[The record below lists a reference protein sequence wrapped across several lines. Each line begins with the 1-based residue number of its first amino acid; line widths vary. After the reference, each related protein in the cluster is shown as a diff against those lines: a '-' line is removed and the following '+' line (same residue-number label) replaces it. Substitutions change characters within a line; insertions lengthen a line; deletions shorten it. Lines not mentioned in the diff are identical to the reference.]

1 MKHTS
6 IILLLGLALLL
17 AGCDSFYKVLIINKT
32 STSLQVKIHY
42 DKPDSYWFS
51 GLDTTNAEVLNSYR
65 ADTIIM
71 IVKPDGF
78 ILAGSNHGISKFYD
92 AESMYCDYLE
102 IQFDSTTYIATSRKG
117 VINILHNLKK
127 GDRVGEHEIVE

>member
-1 MKHTS
+1 M
-6 IILLLGLALLL
+6 INPIVIGFLGLTPPMLRCSIP
-17 AGCDSFYKVLIINKT
+17 AGLI
-32 STSLQVKIHY
+32 
-42 DKPDSYWFS
+42 P
-51 GLDTTNAEVLNSYR
+51 
-65 ADTIIM
+65 IM